1 MVYPFARHVSERD
14 HGYPDGFRLSLNFR
28 VRTLRDR
35 DSIIIR
41 YAFVRPES
49 EQNSSHPPAC
59 AAVKV
64 ERWIDCTVRG
74 KARRSEAGGPR
85 PGLSSS
91 PASATTTI
99 YARLCRKKDGAV
111 SSNLRCSDASIRLQ
125 VAAQPE
131 RFFDRLDKTASM
143 KPIRP
148 EENGILL
155 RCTRNRRGV

>member
-1 MVYPFARHVSERD
+1 MVYPFARHVSERG
-14 HGYPDGFRLSLNFR
+14 HGHPDGFPVQLELKTERFGLAFRLL
-28 VRTLRDR
+28 LAC
-35 DSIIIR
+35 
-41 YAFVRPES
+41 AFVRPES

>member
-1 MVYPFARHVSERD
+1 LHSPRQSAPKRSWRSKAGTFIIACVGND
-14 HGYPDGFRLSLNFR
+14 ND
-28 VRTLRDR
+28 LRE
-35 DSIIIR
+35 
-41 YAFVRPES
+41 VVPE
-49 EQNSSHPPAC
+49 E
-59 AAVKV
+59 
-64 ERWIDCTVRG
+64 
-74 KARRSEAGGPR
+74 
-85 PGLSSS
+85 
-91 PASATTTI
+91 
-99 YARLCRKKDGAV
+99 DGAV